1 MMEDSNAYI
10 ITISLV
16 IQGFEIAI
24 CVIKLSGWISWW
36 GGGVTLGGKQGYW
49 LWVEGRGFG
58 AMYHGYVWMLV

>member
-16 IQGFEIAI
+16 IQGFEITI

-36 GGGVTLGGKQGYW
+36 GGCDDL
-49 LWVEGRGFG
+49 
-58 AMYHGYVWMLV
+58 YHLNLNNDTNCLIFECVKPKEIP